1 MILEREGSSSKAL
14 DERLQTLVERKGD
27 SRIVENLFRDVRHD
41 VDAHMS
47 NGRVAKSTLHCYAA
61 RSGVLEASC
70 GHRMVKVTA
79 EDCASGVPLG
89 PHCSTHRTS
98 FLPGRG
104 ELPHSYSEILRPISE
119 TNWRNPNQQ
128 TELLALMRWLWLHHR
143 ETLEPQPDIAAA
155 WVSAL
160 VPSERVVSNTTDGSF
175 YFVLARKDSGVLAW
189 QMEESV
195 SMFGDFVFIQCE
207 QVVPH

>member
-1 MILEREGSSSKAL
+1 M
-14 DERLQTLVERKGD
+14 
-27 SRIVENLFRDVRHD
+27 
-41 VDAHMS
+41 
-47 NGRVAKSTLHCYAA
+47 
-61 RSGVLEASC
+61 
-70 GHRMVKVTA
+70 
-79 EDCASGVPLG
+79 G
-89 PHCSTHRTS
+89 PHCDTHRSS
-98 FLPGRG
+98 FLVGRG
-104 ELPHSYSEILRPISE
+104 ELPHAYSEIPRPISE
-119 TNWRNPNQQ
+119 TKWRNPNQQ
-128 TELLALMRWLWLHHR
+128 SELVALMRWLWLHHR

-207 QVVPH
+207 QVVPHWCRCSSQIHGPPRSIVMFACSSNHSSVWVCTSAPEELVVFCVP